1 MSIFSDYK
9 VGALSDVEFH
19 NACVEMN
26 ARDRWKREHI
36 DDFERFYEA
45 DQEND
50 GERDGERDDDQD
62 AE

>member
-26 ARDRWKREHI
+26 ARDRWEREHEYDFSYDEEEEEE
-36 DDFERFYEA
+36 DD
-45 DQEND
+45 
-50 GERDGERDDDQD
+50 G
-62 AE
+62 

>member
-26 ARDRWKREHI
+26 ARDRWEREYL
-36 DDFERFYEA
+36 DDFERFYEEEA
-45 DQEND
+45 END
-50 GERDGERDDDQD
+50 DDGEDDQN
-62 AE
+62 ARRL

>member
-26 ARDRWKREHI
+26 AQDRWEREHEYI
-36 DDFERFYEA
+36 DDFEKYAE
-45 DQEND
+45 END
-50 GERDGERDDDQD
+50 DEWENGEEDYD
-62 AE
+62 